1 MKEVRIGVIGLGGMG
16 IHHIGS
22 IEKSDGIRLVAVC
35 DPRKEVADEQ
45 AEKNGVDAF
54 YDLNEMIG
62 KAELDAVLIATPHYY
77 HTPLAISALEAGLH
91 VLTEKPV
98 AVHKADVEKM
108 IAAHEKHPELKFAAM
123 FQMRTQGVWR
133 KLKKLID
140 DGELGKIKRVNW
152 IITNWYRTQ
161 TYYNAGGWRATWK
174 GEGGGVLLNQCPH
187 QLDLFQW
194 LFGMPSK
201 IRANCA
207 LGKYHNIEVED
218 DVTAFCEY
226 PEGYTGVFI
235 TSTGEAPGTNR
246 LEIACDRGRVVVE
259 NNSTIKFDRT
269 EVPVQEHINTC
280 DNTFETPAIWNIEV
294 PPEKEDGDSP
304 HQRIIANFADSI
316 LNGVDLVAPAADGLN
331 SIELSNSML
340 YSSLKNQDVELPLDS
355 SKFEELLKELIANST
370 FEKPEETKVKGD
382 MNASFNK

>member
-1 MKEVRIGVIGLGGMG
+1 MEEVRIGVVGLGGMG
-16 IHHIGS
+16 INHIGS
-22 IEKSDGIRLVAVC
+22 IEKTDGARLTAVC
-35 DPRKEVADEQ
+35 DARKDVADEQ
-45 AEKNGVDAF
+45 AEKNDAKAF
-54 YDLNEMIG
+54 YDFDEMSKSGLI
-62 KAELDAVLIATPHYY
+62 DAVLIATPHYF
-77 HTPLAISALEAGLH
+77 HTPLAIAAFEAGLH

-123 FQMRTQGVWR
+123 FQMRTEGVWK
-133 KLKKLID
+133 KLKQLIVN
-140 DGELGKIKRVNW
+140 GELGKLKRVNW

-161 TYYNAGGWRATWK
+161 AYYDGGGWRATWK

-207 LGKYHNIEVED
+207 IAKYHKIEVED

-226 PEGYTGVFI
+226 PGGHTGVFI
-235 TSTGEAPGTNR
+235 TSTGEYPGSNR

-259 NNSTIKFDRT
+259 NNTIKFNRT
-269 EVPVQEHINTC
+269 EVSVQEHINTC
-280 DNTFETPAIWNIEV
+280 ENGFDTPPVWDVDV
-294 PPEKEDGDSP
+294 PPENVVGEFS
-304 HQRIIANFADSI
+304 HQRLIANFADAI
-316 LNGVDLVAPAADGLN
+316 LNGTDLVASGAEGMN

-355 SKFEELLKELIANST
+355 NAFDALLQDLIKNST
-370 FEKPEETKVKGD
+370 FEKKEAKAQKGD
-382 MNASFNK
+382 FTKSFNK

>member
-1 MKEVRIGVIGLGGMG
+1 MEEVRIGVVGLGGMG
-16 IHHIGS
+16 INHIGS

-35 DPRKEVADEQ
+35 DARKEVVDEQ
-45 AEKNGVDAF
+45 AKKNDVKPF
-54 YDLNEMIG
+54 YDFDKMAKSGLI
-62 KAELDAVLIATPHYY
+62 DAVLIATPHYF
-77 HTPLAISALEAGLH
+77 HTPLAIAAFEAGLH

-98 AVHKADVEKM
+98 GVHKADVEKM
-108 IAAHEKHPELKFAAM
+108 IAAHDKHPELKFAAM
-123 FQMRTQGVWR
+123 FQMRTGGVWK
-133 KLKKLID
+133 KLKQLIAN
-140 DGELGKIKRVNW
+140 GEFGKIKRVNW
-152 IITNWYRTQ
+152 IITSWYRTQ
-161 TYYNAGGWRATWK
+161 AYFDGGGWRATWK

-187 QLDLFQW
+187 QLDMFQW

-207 LGKYHNIEVED
+207 IGKYHNIEVED

-235 TSTGEAPGTNR
+235 TSTGECPGSNR

-259 NNSTIKFDRT
+259 DNAIKFNRT

-280 DNTFETPAIWNIEV
+280 ENSFDTPAIWDVDV
-294 PPEKEDGDSP
+294 PPEKEEGDSP
-304 HQRIIANFADSI
+304 HQRIIANFADAI
-316 LNGVDLVAPAADGLN
+316 LNGTELIASAEEGIN

-355 SKFEELLKELIANST
+355 SAFETLLEDLIKNST
-370 FEKPEETKVKGD
+370 FEKPEEKKQKGD
-382 MNASFNK
+382 FTKSFNK

>member
-1 MKEVRIGVIGLGGMG
+1 MEEVRIGVVGLGGMG
-16 IHHIGS
+16 INHIGS
-22 IEKSDGIRLVAVC
+22 IEKSDGIRLTAVC
-35 DPRKEVADEQ
+35 DARKEVVDEQ
-45 AEKNGVDAF
+45 AKKNDVKAFIDFEKMIKS
-54 YDLNEMIG
+54 DLI
-62 KAELDAVLIATPHYY
+62 DAVLIATPHYF
-77 HTPLAISALEAGLH
+77 HTPLAIAAFEANLH

-98 AVHKADVEKM
+98 GVHKADVEKM
-108 IAAHEKHPELKFAAM
+108 ISAHAKHPDLKFAAM
-123 FQMRTQGVWR
+123 FQMRTGGVWK
-133 KLKKLID
+133 KLKQLIIN
-140 DGELGKIKRVNW
+140 GELGSIKRVNW

-161 TYYNAGGWRATWK
+161 AYFDGGGWRATWK

-207 LGKYHNIEVED
+207 IGKYHNIEVED

-235 TSTGEAPGTNR
+235 TSTGEYPGSNR

-259 NNSTIKFDRT
+259 DDTIKFNRT
-269 EVPVQEHINTC
+269 EVPVQEHTNTC
-280 DNTFETPAIWNIEV
+280 ENSFDAPAVWDVNV
-294 PPEKEDGDSP
+294 PPEKEEGNAM
-304 HQRIIANFADSI
+304 HQRIIANFADAI
-316 LNGVDLVAPAADGLN
+316 LNGTELVASAREGIN

-355 SKFEELLKELIANST
+355 AAFETLLQDLIKNST
-370 FEKPEETKVKGD
+370 FEKPKEKKQKGD
-382 MNASFNK
+382 FSKSFNK